1 MSMNENQIYRILN
14 WDTNTES
21 DSNRWKTFLKDIFT
35 EDVSYE
41 KDDDNN
47 LVYSIKINNK
57 DDNIIKINLPENTVG
72 DCRIYLKNSQ
82 SYIPFGFIPANSYG
96 GGGLYRGNN
105 LFLKAGT
112 GGGLLSATLS
122 NPTNELQ
129 YITVNNYYLIFTKIK
144 DLKDGA
150 EYDCCICEQELD
162 ALKRAIL
169 QIAVFPPN
177 NEDANLINPF
187 SFTLLGK
194 QNLVSIAPYPVLSQ
208 TALRFDTYVFPYLF
222 KKETYP
228 ECAFGIKKIQGKKY
242 FLTKYLALQLEDEEG
257 GN

>member
-14 WDTNTES
+14 YDMGEMNK
-21 DSNRWKTFLKDIFT
+21 NRWIAFLKEIFGQNAVGSFD
-35 EDVSYE
+35 E
-41 KDDDNN
+41 NN
-47 LVYSIKINNK
+47 SCIVLINGSNNNNNTIKFSFPNF
-57 DDNIIKINLPENTVG
+57 P
-72 DCRIYLKNSQ
+72 
-82 SYIPFGFIPANSYG
+82 G
-96 GGGLYRGNN
+96 GGEVKIFLKSNETPLSFGSIASDGKRGNN
-105 LFLKAGT
+105 LFLKAAT
-112 GGGLLSATLS
+112 GGGLISWTLS
-122 NPTNELQ
+122 NPKDELQ
-129 YITVNNYYLIFTKIK
+129 YITVNNRYLIFTKVK
-144 DLKDGA
+144 DLKNDN
-150 EYDCCICEQELD
+150 EYDCCIYEQGPDNSDNIL
-162 ALKRAIL
+162 L

-187 SFTLLGK
+187 SFTLLGR

-228 ECAFGIKKIQGKKY
+228 ECAFGIKKIQGRRY